1 MLGASAW
8 GYVDVDL
15 GLFYGE
21 MGAIGGFDIS
31 LRKLEGTQCM
41 NIDKTP
47 GYHGWYGEGQLYAY
61 LYAVFGL
68 KLDLGFWE
76 GKFEILNSGIGG
88 VMRMGGINPNYFTG
102 AARVKLTA
110 FGGLVD
116 INRKFEF
123 ECGDVCEVFYGNALD
138 DFQLFGNCSIGDTIQ
153 DNGWNEKHKINP
165 SLSSKISIETLAPLN
180 EHFRVLD
187 PTELARIERDIDA
200 EKAQL
205 EALASRT
212 FTFEML
218 QPYATIYEYDSPD
231 DKSPI
236 IYKISYDETRSFR
249 TNHVLNLTYLQA
261 NKYYRLEVTGC
272 AKELFEGVPGDP
284 LKWNETEKEYERIPW
299 NQTINYYFCTGDA
312 PALEEVPN
320 LQEEVALAFP
330 SDYGQIKGLEGVID
344 TAYVSDIA
352 NPVIALK
359 RDLRVGTLTFNN
371 GQLVWLL
378 CNEKG
383 DTIET
388 RDNQYVSE
396 SGKYFY
402 LKPTKSFTK
411 VEKDKQY
418 NLRLVYRKVTTHQR
432 SEQTL
437 NKDLEKAGI
446 SDSYEMKSTQKMT
459 KEELLKAV
467 EDAQKAQNSTTKVLT
482 ESIEGLSRDKGKQ
495 QSTGTSTTNTTIK
508 RNRTNTPSTPDFEEY
523 VDESL
528 LDSLTVSC
536 EAEDGCDELYAFD
549 SCEEGHFITKLDY
562 LEDAD
567 EENGYVGRMSMA
579 PAPQIVRKRT
589 TTTTTTRSTTT
600 STITTTKAI
609 TPPTTQSTTQS
620 ADTTKTTSSP
630 VLSKGTS
637 VASTDAAKSTSGTL
651 GLTRQVNTTKGEIV
665 LSDTSVTTPSTGT
678 LISNVR
684 NDASDIIAQ
693 AIKKELAGTS
703 TKEQSAIKRE
713 SSTTVLDGT
722 KLSNQVQ
729 LDLTDFYEEAM
740 NHGLNSNINAQGKQ
754 SANGSSSGTSGTSGS
769 SAGTVELI
777 SVEDTELLNLNLV
790 AVDGSWR
797 TGYSK
802 NSTQYNVAYE
812 VPFLGMRM
820 REINFKYTEQVSD
833 YTSDLTNA
841 SNLLNIAKLTD
852 KNIAKTEG
860 SRTSDG
866 KLYRLC
872 DPYWYMSYISNY
884 AFIGGYAITDEKDKF
899 NIQATTSQ
907 SLLITALGGMYEGR
921 VEKGESAFGIA
932 NGVDKIRRLS
942 YYIPNSDYFPLPV
955 MDYDLHTYR
964 TGGDGRC
971 PTFRPSEQLRMNV
984 YNYLDQMRY
993 LPLLGSTLSNVQY
1006 WAMGEEILKL
1016 VGHEKASGDAVKKI
1030 AEWYAARVGTY
1041 RTLSDKI
1048 VKLEFP
1054 LYQAILIWGSQF
1066 DDNSVWS
1073 SHNGITL
1080 WKMTEGFDKSD
1091 TRPHESMSEDIHNS
1105 LWGLD
1110 EKGTGRELMTMEWD
1124 IIKDATFEIYR
1135 VNAYNTYTKEYEY
1148 KSTFPLRYP
1157 GIPSTYTKFK
1167 LAEPLR
1173 FSGSESI
1180 IQQ

>member
-1 MLGASAW
+1 
-8 GYVDVDL
+8 
-15 GLFYGE
+15 
-21 MGAIGGFDIS
+21 
-31 LRKLEGTQCM
+31 
-41 NIDKTP
+41 
-47 GYHGWYGEGQLYAY
+47 
-61 LYAVFGL
+61 
-68 KLDLGFWE
+68 
-76 GKFEILNSGIGG
+76 
-88 VMRMGGINPNYFTG
+88 
-102 AARVKLTA
+102 
-110 FGGLVD
+110 
-116 INRKFEF
+116 
-123 ECGDVCEVFYGNALD
+123 
-138 DFQLFGNCSIGDTIQ
+138 
-153 DNGWNEKHKINP
+153 
-165 SLSSKISIETLAPLN
+165 
-180 EHFRVLD
+180 
-187 PTELARIERDIDA
+187 
-200 EKAQL
+200 
-205 EALASRT
+205 
-212 FTFEML
+212 
-218 QPYATIYEYDSPD
+218 
-231 DKSPI
+231 
-236 IYKISYDETRSFR
+236 
-249 TNHVLNLTYLQA
+249 
-261 NKYYRLEVTGC
+261 
-272 AKELFEGVPGDP
+272 
-284 LKWNETEKEYERIPW
+284 
-299 NQTINYYFCTGDA
+299 
-312 PALEEVPN
+312 
-320 LQEEVALAFP
+320 
-330 SDYGQIKGLEGVID
+330 
-344 TAYVSDIA
+344 
-352 NPVIALK
+352 
-359 RDLRVGTLTFNN
+359 
-371 GQLVWLL
+371 
-378 CNEKG
+378 
-383 DTIET
+383 
-388 RDNQYVSE
+388 
-396 SGKYFY
+396 
-402 LKPTKSFTK
+402 
-411 VEKDKQY
+411 
-418 NLRLVYRKVTTHQR
+418 
-432 SEQTL
+432 
-437 NKDLEKAGI
+437 
-446 SDSYEMKSTQKMT
+446 STQKMT

-482 ESIEGLSRDKGKQ
+482 ESIEGLSRDKGTQ

-589 TTTTTTRSTTT
+589 TPTTTTRSTTT

-620 ADTTKTTSSP
+620 ADTAKKTSSP

-637 VASTDAAKSTSGTL
+637 VASTDAAQSTSGTL

-713 SSTTVLDGT
+713 SSATVLDGV

-754 SANGSSSGTSGTSGS
+754 SAYGSSSGTSGTSGS
-769 SAGTVELI
+769 SGSSGTSAGTVELI
-777 SVEDTELLNLNLV
+777 SVEDTELLNLNLL
-790 AVDGSWR
+790 AVDGNWR
-797 TGYSK
+797 TGYIK
-802 NSTQYNVAYE
+802 NSTRYNVAYE
-812 VPFLGMRM
+812 IPFLGMRM

-833 YTSDLTNA
+833 YTSDPTNA

-907 SLLITALGGMYEGR
+907 SLLITGLGGMYEGH

-942 YYIPNSDYFPLPV
+942 YYIPSSDYFPLPV

-971 PTFRPSEQLRMNV
+971 PTFRPSDKLRMNV
-984 YNYLDQMRY
+984 YNYTLQMRD
-993 LPLLGSTLSNVQY
+993 LPVFGERLSDEQY
-1006 WAMGEEILKL
+1006 KEMGKHILNL
-1016 VGHEKASGDAVKKI
+1016 VGHEEASGDNVKKI

-1041 RTLSDKI
+1041 HTLSYGP

-1110 EKGTGRELMTMEWD
+1110 KKGTGREKVKFEWD

-1148 KSTFPLRYP
+1148 STTFPLRYP

-1167 LAEPLR
+1167 LGNPLEY
-1173 FSGSESI
+1173 SGNESI